1 MLVGVCTIDLI
12 VVDSDSLKRKR
23 QILKGL
29 KDRLRQQYN
38 VSVAEIDHHDLWQKA
53 TLGIACIGREKTYI
67 NSVLDRMINSLQR
80 NSSIELLDYSID
92 FL

>member
-1 MLVGVCTIDLI
+1 MLVGICTIDLI
-12 VVDSDSLKRKR
+12 VVDSNSLKRKR
-23 QILKGL
+23 QILKSI
-29 KDRLRQQYN
+29 KDRLRQKYN

-53 TLGIACIGREKTYI
+53 TLGIACVGKERNNV

-80 NSSIELLDYSID
+80 NNSIELLDYSID